1 MILKRLKIK
10 SLAPVASLLLLLP
23 CLLWSNRCLAD
34 TVILKHGGR
43 FSGKVTDEYDGKVV
57 LEVPYGTITFRSDEI
72 RQIEYEDTGSDPA
85 TATGETGKTGG
96 QAAQAKIAQ
105 EYAPPPSLKELAR
118 FFFEEG
124 ATGKDFLK
132 DFLGE
137 GEGPVPVPALL
148 AILAVQI
155 GLYIFFAYCLKKIC
169 EKAGSKPGVM
179 IWIPV
184 LQIFPLLR
192 AANMSCWMVLLMIIP
207 IVNIIVSVVMWVNI
221 CKARGKSP
229 WLVILFFIPLLNIGI
244 IIYLAFSE

>member
-10 SLAPVASLLLLLP
+10 HHAPVASLLLLLP

-43 FSGKVTDEYDGKVV
+43 FSGKVTDEYDGNVV
-57 LEVPYGTITFRSDEI
+57 LEVPYGTMTFRSDEI
-72 RQIEYEDTGSDPA
+72 RQIEYEDTGGDALTGSEPA
-85 TATGETGKTGG
+85 TAPEQT
-96 QAAQAKIAQ
+96 AQAKIAQ
-105 EYAPPPSLKELAR
+105 EYVLLPSLKELAR
-118 FFFEEG
+118 IAFEEG
-124 ATGKDFLK
+124 GAGKDFIK

-137 GEGPVPVPALL
+137 GEEPVPVPALL

-184 LQIFPLLR
+184 LQIFPCSGR
-192 AANMSCWMVLLMIIP
+192 RTCHA
-207 IVNIIVSVVMWVNI
+207 
-221 CKARGKSP
+221 G
-229 WLVILFFIPLLNIGI
+229 
-244 IIYLAFSE
+244 

>member
-1 MILKRLKIK
+1 M
-10 SLAPVASLLLLLP
+10 
-23 CLLWSNRCLAD
+23 
-34 TVILKHGGR
+34 
-43 FSGKVTDEYDGKVV
+43 
-57 LEVPYGTITFRSDEI
+57 
-72 RQIEYEDTGSDPA
+72 
-85 TATGETGKTGG
+85 
-96 QAAQAKIAQ
+96 
-105 EYAPPPSLKELAR
+105 
-118 FFFEEG
+118 
-124 ATGKDFLK
+124 
-132 DFLGE
+132 
-137 GEGPVPVPALL
+137 PVPALL

-229 WLVILFFIPLLNIGI
+229 WLVILFFIPLLNVGI